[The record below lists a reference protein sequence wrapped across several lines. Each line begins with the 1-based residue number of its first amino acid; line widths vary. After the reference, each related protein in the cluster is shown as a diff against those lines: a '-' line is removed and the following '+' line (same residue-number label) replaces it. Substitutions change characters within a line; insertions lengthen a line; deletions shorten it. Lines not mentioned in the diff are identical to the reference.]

1 MIKIKSNFQKTLNKI
16 FSKGI
21 HTMDEN
27 VWDCSAYKFKIENQ
41 KAKFE
46 ITKNYDGTLL
56 RIQNNSF

>member
-1 MIKIKSNFQKTLNKI
+1 
-16 FSKGI
+16 
-21 HTMDEN
+21 MDEN

-56 RIQNNSF
+56 RIQNNSLNNKQIEHIAKIIRDCADGK

>member
-1 MIKIKSNFQKTLNKI
+1 
-16 FSKGI
+16 
-21 HTMDEN
+21 MDEN